1 MTFDI
6 ILQVSKCHSLA
17 GLCRLHDTRFLSRFS
32 FEHFMFPHLSFR
44 VCVQS
49 VHGFVCINLFVC
61 VILFFSGQSIDLF
74 SLELSKIYYNNKAIN
89 GQQQLECNGTF
100 IVEINW
106 RPIFRSNWIYPF
118 TQCQQICI
126 FEWNVDDTIW
136 LGINPKLFRD
146 FCHFFDNY
154 FKRNT

>member
-6 ILQVSKCHSLA
+6 VLQVSKCHSLA
-17 GLCRLHDTRFLSRFS
+17 ALCRLHDICFLSHFS
-32 FEHFMFPHLSFR
+32 LVHFMFHYFSFR
-44 VCVQS
+44 VC
-49 VHGFVCINLFVC
+49 VHGFVCI
-61 VILFFSGQSIDLF
+61 ILFFSGQSIDLF

-136 LGINPKLFRD
+136 LDINPKSFRD

>member
-1 MTFDI
+1 MSI
-6 ILQVSKCHSLA
+6 VSCS
-17 GLCRLHDTRFLSRFS
+17 
-32 FEHFMFPHLSFR
+32 LSFAWYLFSLSFFTCTFYVPLFFISCLCTW
-44 VCVQS
+44 VCLYQ
-49 VHGFVCINLFVC
+49 FVCLYHF
-61 VILFFSGQSIDLF
+61 ILFCSIDLF

-136 LGINPKLFRD
+136 LDINPKSFRD